1 MFLPE
6 LAFRGGVR
14 VRLLDGRVQD
24 QPGVQGR
31 EGAGA
36 RAQVAHQGDA
46 LRRQR
51 GRRGAPQTRKA
62 GTKTHHGTVDNGGIL
77 PICLYVTHPI
87 TTLFVRKI
95 GQVFNPLVLT
105 SFKYVHPTKIQAYVI
120 T

>member
-77 PICLYVTHPI
+77 PNRLYFTHPI

-95 GQVFNPLVLT
+95 GQVLNPSLSADV
-105 SFKYVHPTKIQAYVI
+105 V
-120 T
+120 

>member
-6 LAFRGGVR
+6 LAFCGGVR

-51 GRRGAPQTRKA
+51 GRGGAPQTRKA
-62 GTKTHHGTVDNGGIL
+62 GTTTHHGTVGNGGIGNSHLILL
-77 PICLYVTHPI
+77 P
-87 TTLFVRKI
+87 FVCISRNLSVHSLSSKI
-95 GQVFNPLVLT
+95 GQVLNPSVLT
-105 SFKYVHPTKIQAYVI
+105 PFN
-120 T
+120 